1 MDAIYSTQQDQF
13 ERTIR
18 IFPDMNAVHA
28 FNKQVEV
35 KRSKKEKPAKGK
47 PEAIAP
53 VEDTT
58 VVEPAPS
65 EVEITEEATPVVEP
79 APTEVEITEEVAP
92 VEDSAVAPVALMA
105 EVETTTTTKQSSK
118 STKRT
123 STKKKSDDIAK

>member
-58 VVEPAPS
+58 VVEPAP
-65 EVEITEEATPVVEP
+65 A
-79 APTEVEITEEVAP
+79 EVEITEEVAP
-92 VEDSAVAPVALMA
+92 VEVTDVAVAPVALMA

>member
-35 KRSKKEKPAKGK
+35 KRSKKEKPAKDK

-65 EVEITEEATPVVEP
+65 EVEITEE
-79 APTEVEITEEVAP
+79 VAP
-92 VEDSAVAPVALMA
+92 VEDSTVAPVALMA